1 MNNGQK
7 NSSLPRCAESAKPG
21 AQGCKLPAVCFSIRV
36 GAHKGNARKDAAAA
50 PPRLTL
56 HTANSYENGPDASD
70 GGTSRALNASTTG
83 DSMKVQFLGAAQ
95 TVTGSCYMIE
105 ACGKRFCVDCGMHQG
120 NKAIEA
126 RNRDAKVY
134 EARNIDFALI
144 THAHMDHSGLLPLL
158 VREGFDK
165 PIYCTK
171 ATSELLEIMLQ
182 DSAHIQEMEAQ
193 WEARKYQRRG
203 LKNPPPAL
211 YSMEDAQ
218 KATTFFQS
226 VDYHKTFEPAPGIR
240 VTYYD
245 AGHILGSGSLRIE
258 ADEDGKTTSMIF
270 SGDIGRPQ
278 SLIVR
283 DPENPPRADYV
294 FMESTY
300 GDRNHKNESTS
311 AEELAEAIAY
321 SHAKGE
327 KVIIPAF
334 AVERTQEVLYC
345 LHILNSQGKL
355 PQDMPVFVDSPLA
368 IRATEIFER
377 NRELFDEDAKALLGN
392 GEDPFSL
399 PNLHYTLSTAESQA
413 INEYKG
419 PAVIISA
426 SGMCNAGRVKH
437 HLKHNIWKPG
447 ASVVFV
453 GYQAVG
459 TPGRKLVEKAQKITL
474 FGEDMEVAARIFTIN
489 GFSGHA
495 GQSQLL
501 DWLAPLA
508 HNGAQVVLVHGES
521 SAQATLAGLVQ
532 ERFGIR
538 PLIPGYLEEMVLEGS
553 RVAETVFHER
563 EAHPRVNWEFLT
575 GELERKWDMFKG
587 KLTDVEHRPWVEQTE
602 LQEALAKMDY
612 AMTRLLSR
620 M

>member
-1 MNNGQK
+1 
-7 NSSLPRCAESAKPG
+7 
-21 AQGCKLPAVCFSIRV
+21 
-36 GAHKGNARKDAAAA
+36 
-50 PPRLTL
+50 
-56 HTANSYENGPDASD
+56 
-70 GGTSRALNASTTG
+70 
-83 DSMKVQFLGAAQ
+83 MKVQFLGAAK

-120 NKAIEA
+120 NKAIEQ
-126 RNRDAKVY
+126 RNRDVKPY
-134 EARNIDFALI
+134 QPENIDFVLI
-144 THAHMDHSGLLPLL
+144 THAHIDHSGLLPLL
-158 VREGFDK
+158 AKNGFDK
-165 PIYCTK
+165 PVYCTK
-171 ATSELLEIMLQ
+171 GTSDLLEIMLQ

-193 WEARKYQRRG
+193 WEAKKYDRRG
-203 LKNPPPAL
+203 LKNPPAAL
-211 YSMEDAQ
+211 YTVEDAQ
-218 KATTFFQS
+218 KAATLFQA

-245 AGHILGSGSLRIE
+245 AGHILGSGSLRLE
-258 ADEDGKTTSMIF
+258 AEEDGKTTSMIF

-300 GDRNHKNESTS
+300 GARNHKNESTS
-311 AEELAEAIAY
+311 TEELAEAVAY
-321 SHAKGE
+321 SHARGE

-345 LHILNSQGKL
+345 LHMLNSQGKL
-355 PQDMPVFVDSPLA
+355 PEDMPVFVDSPLA

-377 NRELFDEDAKALLGN
+377 NRELFDEDAKALLGS
-392 GEDPFSL
+392 GDDPFSL

-413 INEYKG
+413 INEISG
-419 PAVIISA
+419 PAIVISA
-426 SGMCNAGRVKH
+426 SGMCNAGRIKH
-437 HLKHNIWKPG
+437 HLKHNIWRPG

-459 TPGRKLVEKAQKITL
+459 TPGRKLVEQAKKITL
-474 FGEDMEVAARIFTIN
+474 FGEDMEVKARIFTIN

-501 DWLAPLA
+501 DWLAPLT
-508 HNGAQVVLVHGES
+508 GDGTQVVLVHGEN
-521 SAQATLAGLVQ
+521 SAQTTLAGLIQ
-532 ERFGIR
+532 ERFSLA
-538 PLIPGYLEEMVLEGS
+538 PLIPEYLEEMVLEGG
-553 RVAETVFHER
+553 RVAQTVLHESQ
-563 EAHPRVNWEFLT
+563 AHPKVDWNFLT

-587 KLTDVEHRPWVEQTE
+587 KLADVEGRPWVEQTE

>member
-1 MNNGQK
+1 MTRP
-7 NSSLPRCAESAKPG
+7 S
-21 AQGCKLPAVCFSIRV
+21 
-36 GAHKGNARKDAAAA
+36 
-50 PPRLTL
+50 PP
-56 HTANSYENGPDASD
+56 
-70 GGTSRALNASTTG
+70 TG
-83 DSMKVQFLGAAQ
+83 VHMKVQFLGAAK

-120 NKAIEA
+120 NKAIEQ
-126 RNRDAKVY
+126 RNRDVKPY
-134 EARNIDFALI
+134 QPENIDFVLI
-144 THAHMDHSGLLPLL
+144 THAHIDHSGLLPLL
-158 VREGFDK
+158 AKNGFDK
-165 PIYCTK
+165 PVYCTK
-171 ATSELLEIMLQ
+171 ATSDLLEIMLQ

-193 WEARKYQRRG
+193 WEAKKYDRRG
-203 LKNPPPAL
+203 LKNPPAAL
-211 YSMEDAQ
+211 YTVEDAQ
-218 KATTFFQS
+218 KAATLFQA

-245 AGHILGSGSLRIE
+245 AGHILGSGSLRLE
-258 ADEDGKTTSMIF
+258 AEEDGKTTSMIF

-311 AEELAEAIAY
+311 TEELAEAVAY
-321 SHAKGE
+321 SHARGE

-345 LHILNSQGKL
+345 LHMLNSQGKL
-355 PQDMPVFVDSPLA
+355 PEDMPVFVDSPLA

-377 NRELFDEDAKALLGN
+377 NRELFDEDAKALLGS
-392 GEDPFSL
+392 GDDPFSL

-413 INEYKG
+413 INEISG
-419 PAVIISA
+419 PAIVISA
-426 SGMCNAGRVKH
+426 SGMCNAGRIKH
-437 HLKHNIWKPG
+437 HLKHNIWRPG

-459 TPGRKLVEKAQKITL
+459 TPGRKLVEQTKKITL
-474 FGEDMEVAARIFTIN
+474 FGEDMEVKARIFTIN

-501 DWLAPLA
+501 DWLAPLT
-508 HNGAQVVLVHGES
+508 GDGTQVVLVHGEN
-521 SAQATLAGLVQ
+521 SAQTTLAGLIQ
-532 ERFGIR
+532 ERFSLA
-538 PLIPGYLEEMVLEGS
+538 PLIPEYLEEMVLEGG
-553 RVAETVFHER
+553 RVAQTVLHESQ
-563 EAHPRVNWEFLT
+563 AHPKVDWNFLT

-587 KLTDVEHRPWVEQTE
+587 KLADVEGRPWVEQTE

>member
-1 MNNGQK
+1 MTRP
-7 NSSLPRCAESAKPG
+7 S
-21 AQGCKLPAVCFSIRV
+21 
-36 GAHKGNARKDAAAA
+36 
-50 PPRLTL
+50 PP
-56 HTANSYENGPDASD
+56 
-70 GGTSRALNASTTG
+70 TG
-83 DSMKVQFLGAAQ
+83 VHMKVQFLGAAK

-120 NKAIEA
+120 NKAIEQ
-126 RNRDAKVY
+126 RNRDVKPY
-134 EARNIDFALI
+134 QPENIDFVLI
-144 THAHMDHSGLLPLL
+144 THAHIDHSGLLPLL
-158 VREGFDK
+158 AKNGFDK
-165 PIYCTK
+165 PVYCTK
-171 ATSELLEIMLQ
+171 ATSDLLEIMLQ

-193 WEARKYQRRG
+193 WEAKKYDRRG
-203 LKNPPPAL
+203 LKNPPAAL
-211 YSMEDAQ
+211 YTVEDAQ
-218 KATTFFQS
+218 KAATLFQA

-245 AGHILGSGSLRIE
+245 AGHILGSGSLRLE
-258 ADEDGKTTSMIF
+258 AEEDGKTTSMIF

-311 AEELAEAIAY
+311 TEELAEAVAY
-321 SHAKGE
+321 SHARGE

-345 LHILNSQGKL
+345 LHMLNSQGKL
-355 PQDMPVFVDSPLA
+355 PEDMPVFVDSPLA
-368 IRATEIFER
+368 IRGTEIFER
-377 NRELFDEDAKALLGN
+377 NRELFDEDAKALLGS
-392 GEDPFSL
+392 GDDPFSL

-413 INEYKG
+413 INEISG
-419 PAVIISA
+419 PAIVISA
-426 SGMCNAGRVKH
+426 SGMCNAGRIKH
-437 HLKHNIWKPG
+437 HLKHNIWRPG

-459 TPGRKLVEKAQKITL
+459 TPGRKLVEQAKKITL
-474 FGEDMEVAARIFTIN
+474 FGEDMEVKARIFTIN

-501 DWLAPLA
+501 DWLAPLT
-508 HNGAQVVLVHGES
+508 GDGTQVVLVHGEN
-521 SAQATLAGLVQ
+521 SAQTTLAGLIQ
-532 ERFGIR
+532 ERFSLA
-538 PLIPGYLEEMVLEGS
+538 PLIPEYLEEMVLEGG
-553 RVAETVFHER
+553 RVAQTVLHESQ
-563 EAHPRVNWEFLT
+563 AHPKVDWNFLT

-587 KLTDVEHRPWVEQTE
+587 KLADVEGRPWVEQTE

>member
-1 MNNGQK
+1 MTRP
-7 NSSLPRCAESAKPG
+7 S
-21 AQGCKLPAVCFSIRV
+21 
-36 GAHKGNARKDAAAA
+36 
-50 PPRLTL
+50 PP
-56 HTANSYENGPDASD
+56 
-70 GGTSRALNASTTG
+70 TG
-83 DSMKVQFLGAAQ
+83 VHMKVQFLGAAK

-120 NKAIEA
+120 NKAIEQ
-126 RNRDAKVY
+126 RNRDVKPY
-134 EARNIDFALI
+134 QPENIDFVLI
-144 THAHMDHSGLLPLL
+144 THAHIDHSGLLPLL
-158 VREGFDK
+158 AKNGFDK
-165 PIYCTK
+165 PVYCTK
-171 ATSELLEIMLQ
+171 ATSDLLEIMLQ

-193 WEARKYQRRG
+193 WEAKKYDRRG
-203 LKNPPPAL
+203 LKNPPAAL
-211 YSMEDAQ
+211 YTVEDAQ
-218 KATTFFQS
+218 KAATLFQA

-240 VTYYD
+240 MTYYD
-245 AGHILGSGSLRIE
+245 AGHILGSGSLRLE
-258 ADEDGKTTSMIF
+258 AEEDGKTTSMIF

-311 AEELAEAIAY
+311 TEELAEAVAY
-321 SHAKGE
+321 SHARGE

-345 LHILNSQGKL
+345 LHMLNSQGKL
-355 PQDMPVFVDSPLA
+355 PEDMPVFVDSPLA

-377 NRELFDEDAKALLGN
+377 NRELFDEDAKALLGS
-392 GEDPFSL
+392 GDDPFSL

-413 INEYKG
+413 INEISG
-419 PAVIISA
+419 PAIVISA
-426 SGMCNAGRVKH
+426 SGMCNAGRIKH
-437 HLKHNIWKPG
+437 HLKHNIWRPG

-459 TPGRKLVEKAQKITL
+459 TPGRKLVEQAKKITL
-474 FGEDMEVAARIFTIN
+474 FGEDMEVKARIFTIN

-501 DWLAPLA
+501 DWLAPLT
-508 HNGAQVVLVHGES
+508 GDGTQVVLVHGEN
-521 SAQATLAGLVQ
+521 SAQTTLAGLIQ
-532 ERFGIR
+532 ERFSLA
-538 PLIPGYLEEMVLEGS
+538 PLIPEYLEEMVLEGG
-553 RVAETVFHER
+553 RVAQTVLHESQ
-563 EAHPRVNWEFLT
+563 AHPKVDWNFLT

-587 KLTDVEHRPWVEQTE
+587 KLADVEGRPWVEQTE

>member
-1 MNNGQK
+1 MTRP
-7 NSSLPRCAESAKPG
+7 S
-21 AQGCKLPAVCFSIRV
+21 
-36 GAHKGNARKDAAAA
+36 
-50 PPRLTL
+50 PP
-56 HTANSYENGPDASD
+56 
-70 GGTSRALNASTTG
+70 TG
-83 DSMKVQFLGAAQ
+83 VHMKVQFLGAAK

-120 NKAIEA
+120 NKAIEQ
-126 RNRDAKVY
+126 RNRDVKPY
-134 EARNIDFALI
+134 QPENIDFVLI
-144 THAHMDHSGLLPLL
+144 THAHIDHSGLLPLL
-158 VREGFDK
+158 AKNGFDK
-165 PIYCTK
+165 PVYCTK
-171 ATSELLEIMLQ
+171 ATSDLLEIMLQ

-193 WEARKYQRRG
+193 WEAKKYDRRG
-203 LKNPPPAL
+203 LKNPPAAL
-211 YSMEDAQ
+211 YTVEDAQ
-218 KATTFFQS
+218 KAPTLFQA

-245 AGHILGSGSLRIE
+245 AGHILGSGSLRLE
-258 ADEDGKTTSMIF
+258 AEEDGKTTSMIF

-311 AEELAEAIAY
+311 TEELAEAVAY
-321 SHAKGE
+321 SHARGE

-345 LHILNSQGKL
+345 LHMLNSQGKL
-355 PQDMPVFVDSPLA
+355 PEDMPVFVDSPLA

-377 NRELFDEDAKALLGN
+377 NRELFDEDAKALLGS
-392 GEDPFSL
+392 GDDPFSL

-413 INEYKG
+413 INEISG
-419 PAVIISA
+419 PAIVISA
-426 SGMCNAGRVKH
+426 SGMCNAGRIKH
-437 HLKHNIWKPG
+437 HLKHNIWRPG

-459 TPGRKLVEKAQKITL
+459 TPGRKLVEQAKKITL
-474 FGEDMEVAARIFTIN
+474 FGEDMEVKARIFTIN

-501 DWLAPLA
+501 DWLAPLT
-508 HNGAQVVLVHGES
+508 GDGTQVVLVHGEN
-521 SAQATLAGLVQ
+521 SAQTTLAGLIQ
-532 ERFGIR
+532 ERFSLA
-538 PLIPGYLEEMVLEGS
+538 PLIPEYLEEMVLEGG
-553 RVAETVFHER
+553 RVAQTVLHESQ
-563 EAHPRVNWEFLT
+563 AHPKVDWNFLT

-587 KLTDVEHRPWVEQTE
+587 KLADVEGRPWVEQTE